1 MNPCTTPRAK
11 ACQSERTPST
21 SPTPRAASRA
31 AVTRAAAAVKRRPR
45 RRTPVSY
52 ARSVSRNDVIIGIAA
67 LVLVGFALV
76 VSLVLPRRNPDFP
89 GRHVGALVLVA
100 ALLIIAMLTAVEVF
114 GESHHVEAVAESG
127 PSETEPAPTESAP
140 TQTATTGTSETPAGD
155 AAAGKE
161 IFTTSAQPPCA
172 SCHTLAEA
180 NASGTVGPD
189 LDQVLKGKDA
199 AFIHESIVDP
209 DAEVASGFTAGV
221 MPAVYADQLDDQQL
235 ADLVAFLEQSVNG

>member
-1 MNPCTTPRAK
+1 
-11 ACQSERTPST
+11 
-21 SPTPRAASRA
+21 
-31 AVTRAAAAVKRRPR
+31 
-45 RRTPVSY
+45 
-52 ARSVSRNDVIIGIAA
+52 VSRNDVILGIAA

-76 VSLVLPRRNPDFP
+76 VSIVLPRRNPNFP
-89 GRHVGALVLVA
+89 GRHMGALLLVA

-114 GESHHVEAVAESG
+114 GESHHVESAAGESG
-127 PSETEPAPTESAP
+127 ATETQPAPTESTPTGTTAP
-140 TQTATTGTSETPAGD
+140 TETGATGD
-155 AAAGKE
+155 PAAGKE
-161 IFTTSAQPPCA
+161 IFMTTAQPPCG

-209 DAEVASGFTAGV
+209 DAEIASGFSAGI
-221 MPAVYADQLDDQQL
+221 MPAVYGDQLDDQQL